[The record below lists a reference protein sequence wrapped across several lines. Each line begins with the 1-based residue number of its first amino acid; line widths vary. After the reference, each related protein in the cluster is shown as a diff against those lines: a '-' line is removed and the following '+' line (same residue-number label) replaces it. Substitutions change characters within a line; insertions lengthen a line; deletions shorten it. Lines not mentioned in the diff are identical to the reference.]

1 MGYPLVIDVAS
12 YQPSSVSYFRIMKQ
26 KGVKAVI
33 IKVTDGSAN
42 GTAYVNPLAKYQ
54 RINAEAAGLKTHAY
68 HFSEMSGIA
77 DSRNEADF
85 FYNQAKALG
94 FDVKN
99 CAMMLDIE
107 NPAVNSY
114 PATADCNA
122 FTDYLKG
129 KGCKLTG
136 VYSMASW
143 FTAGRIKANALHA
156 DLLWV
161 ANYGVSA
168 PGVDGTDIWQYA
180 STFKGYSQDVNYDF
194 KGVLTSTVAD
204 HKPAYF
210 KSNPRMVSA
219 TTKVGIYKDKNL
231 KQKVRSYDV
240 GTQFV
245 IKDIYVKKSGV
256 SRLKT
261 DSGFWISGNRDHF
274 KNMYYAGKGLKQ
286 VKLLHAT
293 TIYHDV
299 ERKKPLRKY
308 PKGEIF
314 DIANIVT
321 NKNGLWILKTKSGFY
336 MTANKNYV
344 KKTK

>member
-12 YQPSSVSYFRIMKQ
+12 YQPSSLSYFRIMKQ

-33 IKVTDGSAN
+33 IKVTDGSAY
-42 GTAYVNPLAKYQ
+42 GTAYVNPLAKAQ
-54 RINAEAAGLKTHAY
+54 RINAEVAGLKVHAY
-68 HFSEMSGIA
+68 HFSEMRGIT

-85 FYNQAKALG
+85 FYTQAKALG
-94 FDVKN
+94 FDVTN

-129 KGCKLTG
+129 KGCRLTG

-143 FTAGRIKANALHA
+143 FTAGRINAKALHA

-168 PGVDGTDIWQYA
+168 PGVDNTDIWQYSDKFA
-180 STFKGYSQDVNYDF
+180 GYHQDVNYDF
-194 KGVLTSTVAD
+194 VNALTKGVKP
-204 HKPAYF
+204 HKPEYF
-210 KSNPRMVSA
+210 KINPRLVSA
-219 TTKVGIYKDKNL
+219 TTRIGIYKDKNL
-231 KQKVRSYDV
+231 KTKIRNYDV

-274 KNMYYAGKGLKQ
+274 KNMYYVDKKLKR
-286 VKLLHAT
+286 VKLIHSAYL
-293 TIYHDV
+293 YHDID
-299 ERKKPLRKY
+299 RKKPLRKY
-308 PKGEIF
+308 YKGEEF
-314 DIANIVT
+314 DIENIVKSKT
-321 NKNGLWILKTKSGFY
+321 GLWILKTSSGFY
-336 MTANKNYV
+336 LTANKNYV
-344 KKTK
+344 KKIK